1 MWHLL
6 KNIAIVFQPIKVSNE
21 NSNFFCFLLE
31 NAIFFSAMFDT
42 TYNGAT
48 TENRTRIDELF
59 KKHNWTVTNYTNI
72 DWEHLEL
79 EECKL

>member
-6 KNIAIVFQPIKVSNE
+6 KNIAIVFLPTKVCEE
-21 NSNFFCFLLE
+21 NTFIIFFFVKME
-31 NAIFFSAMFDT
+31 FFSAMFNT
-42 TYNGAT
+42 TYYGT
-48 TENRTRIDELF
+48 TAENQTRIDELF
-59 KKHNWTVTNYTNI
+59 KKHNWTVTNFTNI